1 MEEYIEKYKIKDEG
15 LKLEAQDPQKAI
27 VFYNNLLNHEYFI
40 NDFWSYRRLVL
51 IYEKISELD
60 KEADIIKKFFKSE
73 IYCNNHQFLWFRLKL
88 KILSDKGFITN
99 DEIRDLEDYFKK
111 HSIPNKHKS
120 NTLVLIADRI
130 HKYRARI
137 IVVDS
142 EKYEKK
148 QKQYEY
154 EVRCSELNWQ
164 KRYVEYIELLN
175 HMIDDLAYKRSVYF
189 KKLCVA
195 YRRIND
201 SDNEL
206 RVIER
211 YLGGEVRRSKTA
223 DKWFEKRLKEVKNS
237 DYKKEYIIPFRKD
250 EINLEKTPIYEY
262 NKSLDEFE
270 NLKRKNILIQ
280 HGIALTQ
287 NNMYNEAIMF
297 YKYLCNNTYFSN
309 DWYPYR
315 QLTLIYEKI
324 GDYNANLVNI
334 KRLLHSKIYLNNYQ
348 FIWFSEKLRQI
359 IKKENIDEYQIQ
371 EWIDYY
377 ESHGALNKNKANKF
391 LADKFKNKS
400 GKIIVISDESFNHQ
414 QEKFALLEAGSIYEN
429 VGNWELAITH
439 YLNIINQKEFNY
451 TEFYQRTC
459 ICLEKLK
466 DYNRELKVIKLY
478 CTTPPI
484 DVMDYNDE
492 WFEKRLIKVN
502 GELTT
507 DYTLDNMGD

>member
-1 MEEYIEKYKIKDEG
+1 MDEYIEKYKIKDEG

-120 NTLVLIADRI
+120 NTPVLIADRI

-237 DYKKEYIIPFRKD
+237 DYKK
-250 EINLEKTPIYEY
+250 
-262 NKSLDEFE
+262 
-270 NLKRKNILIQ
+270 NI
-280 HGIALTQ
+280 
-287 NNMYNEAIMF
+287 
-297 YKYLCNNTYFSN
+297 
-309 DWYPYR
+309 
-315 QLTLIYEKI
+315 
-324 GDYNANLVNI
+324 
-334 KRLLHSKIYLNNYQ
+334 
-348 FIWFSEKLRQI
+348 
-359 IKKENIDEYQIQ
+359 
-371 EWIDYY
+371 
-377 ESHGALNKNKANKF
+377 
-391 LADKFKNKS
+391 
-400 GKIIVISDESFNHQ
+400 
-414 QEKFALLEAGSIYEN
+414 
-429 VGNWELAITH
+429 
-439 YLNIINQKEFNY
+439 
-451 TEFYQRTC
+451 
-459 ICLEKLK
+459 
-466 DYNRELKVIKLY
+466 
-478 CTTPPI
+478 
-484 DVMDYNDE
+484 
-492 WFEKRLIKVN
+492 
-502 GELTT
+502 
-507 DYTLDNMGD
+507 